1 MVLALR
7 DRILASPAGSERA
20 LTRDELIEFARSVDL
35 TTFDIEGYCEGK
47 QECYARNRVM
57 LNDFLELVVIC
68 WLPGQTSAVHDHGK
82 SNCLYLVLE
91 GEMEEELFELPAD
104 GGEPVATAKR
114 TFARSDTTIAA
125 MDDIHRIS
133 NPNESKLITLHMYSP
148 PLGEEATMYTPI
160 PTGAGGPS

>member
-20 LTRDELIEFARSVDL
+20 LTRDELIEFARSVDHEKL
-35 TTFDIEGYCEGK
+35 DLDGYCDAK
-47 QECYARNRVM
+47 KECYARNRVM
-57 LNDFLELVVIC
+57 LNEFMELVVIC
-68 WLPGQTSAVHDHGK
+68 WLSGQTSAVHDHGK

-104 GGEPVATAKR
+104 GGEPVATTSR
-114 TFARSDTTIAA
+114 TFARSDITIAA

-133 NPNESKLITLHMYSP
+133 NANETKLVTLHMYSP

-160 PTGAGGPS
+160 PSGVGGSS

>member
-20 LTRDELIEFARSVDL
+20 LTRDELTEFARSVDL
-35 TTFDIEGYCEGK
+35 EALDIDGYCDGK
-47 QECYARNRVM
+47 KECYARNRVM

-68 WLPGQTSAVHDHGK
+68 WLPGQSSAVHDHGK

-104 GGEPVATAKR
+104 GGEPAATTNR
-114 TFARSDTTIAA
+114 TFARSDITIAA

-133 NPNESKLITLHMYSP
+133 NAHDSKLITLHMYSP

-160 PTGAGGPS
+160 PRCAEGPS